1 MWQTIEKGEPIGAYV
16 KNRAKNGQYYWVF
29 AIVTPIEGGYLS
41 VRLKPSAL
49 LSVVEA
55 EYKSLLALATQQKLK
70 PKDSAAILLK
80 RLAELGFDDYRAF
93 MAAALSKELVARDR
107 QLGRNPNAM
116 IVYFDELAAQAR
128 SLLDRAQ
135 TIFNEYIKVRFVPL
149 NLTVQAAQLGE
160 GGATIGVISSNYNA
174 ISAEIKDNMNRF
186 FTSAQGVLRTIN
198 DGQFLICAAIVQ
210 SEVANFFKAETSSS
224 ELSQEQEM
232 RLLQQQHEAYRQKAV
247 DGLKA
252 IWDQAAIFER
262 DCAEMRHL
270 ATNLEITRVMGK
282 VESSRLA
289 ARDGLDALI
298 DELDGFQAAIASGL
312 KEIDGVNQSIRH
324 NSRRILELIDA
335 RA

>member
-1 MWQTIEKGEPIGAYV
+1 M
-16 KNRAKNGQYYWVF
+16 
-29 AIVTPIEGGYLS
+29 
-41 VRLKPSAL
+41 
-49 LSVVEA
+49 
-55 EYKSLLALATQQKLK
+55 
-70 PKDSAAILLK
+70 
-80 RLAELGFDDYRAF
+80 
-93 MAAALSKELVARDR
+93 
-107 QLGRNPNAM
+107 
-116 IVYFDELAAQAR
+116 
-128 SLLDRAQ
+128 
-135 TIFNEYIKVRFVPL
+135 
-149 NLTVQAAQLGE
+149 
-160 GGATIGVISSNYNA
+160 
-174 ISAEIKDNMNRF
+174 
-186 FTSAQGVLRTIN
+186 RTIN

-232 RLLQQQHEAYRQKAV
+232 RLLQRQHEAYRQKAV

-252 IWDQAAIFER
+252 VWDQAAVFETGAAR
-262 DCAEMRHL
+262 KCDILRRIWRSRASC
-270 ATNLEITRVMGK
+270 GK